1 MVGKE
6 QSNVFEKDC
15 DVILWDTNAAGFLL
29 FAMVSNSNVSIKSR
43 EIYIMWSSG
52 IMLVSK
58 YITNFIIRTE
68 CRSSME
74 NYAEAIKS
82 LDNNLR
88 NYDAR
93 NLPRPNS
100 GNGNITITT
109 NMYIRAI
116 PKFDEINSV

>member
-1 MVGKE
+1 
-6 QSNVFEKDC
+6 
-15 DVILWDTNAAGFLL
+15 
-29 FAMVSNSNVSIKSR
+29 
-43 EIYIMWSSG
+43 
-52 IMLVSK
+52 MLVSK
-58 YITNFIIRTE
+58 YVTNFIIRTE